1 MLPVVAGRAATARQI
16 LVYSVLLTVAS
27 TVPWALG
34 FAGAIYAAT
43 AATCGTIL
51 VALALQPLNTAQ
63 VVAAIPGFAVT
74 YPAGKIGGKSE
85 VGIPAMYIPI
95 PPAKEYYLDYEV
107 FFDSGW
113 VWVKGGKLPG
123 LVGGSPG
130 QGRAGWSTSRIARS

>member
-1 MLPVVAGRAATARQI
+1 MTTWLQCGEETLKKDPIMTFATQAIAA
-16 LVYSVLLTVAS
+16 LLISSLGTLAS
-27 TVPWALG
+27 
-34 FAGAIYAAT
+34 
-43 AATCGTIL
+43 
-51 VALALQPLNTAQ
+51 AQ
-63 VVAAIPGFAVT
+63 VVASIPGFAVT

-123 LVGGSPG
+123 L
-130 QGRAGWSTSRIARS
+130 